1 MEENRNN
8 TNRPRTSTTSSSLG
22 KSQATGQ
29 TKMTTS
35 AKRVEQARREQ
46 AQRTTSSNQK
56 TTTQA
61 RTSSQ
66 TRTTGQ
72 VRTNSQTRTTGQ
84 IGTSSQART
93 VGQTRTSSQV
103 RTSTQARGSITS
115 QPISSARMSSSVKN
129 ASGGQ
134 TKIVASSKRV
144 EEARRAEQ
152 VRRSEQTR
160 ETTSSQRTNSTGR
173 TTQSQMYEPIKPLDE
188 REQKKPSSKK
198 QNIKFIFKIGTL
210 LFLITILLSGIV
222 FYMTTGQELIV
233 WKENAQL
240 LVHNSNAETFRQT
253 ETSVVYDTYGNQ
265 IATLK
270 GAKDVYYI
278 EYSDIP
284 SYATEAMISM
294 EDKKFE
300 THNGIDMRGIIR
312 AMKSYIDNK
321 GNIKQGASTITQ
333 QLSRNIF
340 LTHERSFER
349 KIKEIFIA
357 LALEEKYTK
366 SQIME
371 FYLNNIYF
379 GNGYYGIQ
387 AASKGY
393 FNREVSTLSLGEI
406 AFLCAIPNNPTLYDP
421 IDNYDNT
428 IKRKNRILEQMYE
441 DGKLTLDEKNNAVY
455 GDIQLEITK
464 TKRQNYVETYIYY
477 CATRALME
485 SRGFVFRYQFEN
497 DTDKANY
504 EDTYNEMYRDCQQSL
519 YSAGYRIYT
528 SINLDIQEKLQ
539 NKVDSALSGFTEKSE
554 NGIFALQGAAT
565 TIDNDTGKVV
575 AIVGGRSQE
584 TTGYTLNRAYQS
596 YRQPG
601 SSIKP
606 ILVYT
611 PAFERGYTPSTIVV
625 DEQFEGGPRNSGGRY
640 AGKITVRTAVEK
652 STNTVAWK
660 LFQELKPSVG
670 LGYLL
675 NMNFAKIDK
684 NDYYPAASLGG
695 FTNGV
700 TTVEMASAFATLEND
715 GDYRVP
721 TCIVKIMDT
730 NGTTIV
736 KESTNSR
743 TIYNVNATRMMTD
756 VLKGVF
762 TNGTG
767 KGLGL
772 RNMPAAG
779 KTGTTN
785 DKKDGW
791 FVGYT
796 PYYTTSVWVGYD
808 LPKSL
813 NSLSGAS
820 YPGKIWNA
828 FMQELHEGLEY
839 REFPKYDNS
848 QEERIKAEQQKKEE
862 EDLTMEEDIIDDEEV
877 LLEEENDEELDELL
891 EDDEENMELETEEET
906 LEDVQQDNTN
916 QENSNNNEQSNEEV
930 EEEVDEPVEEE
941 EEPVIEDEL
950 PEQDF
955 SQDFEEDT
963 SVDNEIQNNTQQE
976 NNNVTEDVENNVE
989 ENLGGNSSSSES
1001 QENIGENSGSS
1012 ESQENIGGNSSSSE
1026 SQENIGENSSSS
1038 EPNENLELQE

>member
-8 TNRPRTSTTSSSLG
+8 TNRPRSSTTSSSLG
-22 KSQATGQ
+22 RSQTTDQ
-29 TKMTTS
+29 TKMTAS

-46 AQRTTSSNQK
+46 AQRN
-56 TTTQA
+56 A
-61 RTSSQ
+61 SQ
-66 TRTTGQ
+66 M
-72 VRTNSQTRTTGQ
+72 
-84 IGTSSQART
+84 GTSSQARAT
-93 VGQTRTSSQV
+93 GQTGTNSQARATGQTRTNSQARATGQTRTNTQARATSQTGTSNQV
-103 RTSTQARGSITS
+103 RTNTQTRGSMTS
-115 QPISSARMSSSVKN
+115 QPTSSARMSSQVRNTNTS
-129 ASGGQ
+129 SGQ

-152 VRRSEQTR
+152 ARRSEQTR
-160 ETTSSQRTNSTGR
+160 GANSTGR
-173 TTQSQMYEPIKPLDE
+173 TTQSQIYEPLEPLNKN
-188 REQKKPSSKK
+188 EQKKPSRK
-198 QNIKFIFKIGTL
+198 NHNVKFIFKIATL

-222 FYMTTGQELIV
+222 FYMTTGQELIA

-240 LVHNSNAETFRQT
+240 LVHNSNTETFRQT
-253 ETSVVYDTYGNQ
+253 ETSVVYDKAGNQ

-270 GAKDVYYI
+270 GTKDVYYI

-284 SYATEAMISM
+284 SYATEAVISI

-300 THNGIDMRGIIR
+300 THNGIDIKGIIR
-312 AMKSYIDNK
+312 AAKSYIDNK

-357 LALEEKYTK
+357 LALEDKYTK

-393 FNREVSTLSLGEI
+393 FNREVTTLSLGEI

-421 IDNYDNT
+421 LDNYDNT

-441 DGKLTLDEKNNAVY
+441 DGKLTLDEKNKAVY
-455 GDIQLEITK
+455 ENVQLEITE
-464 TKRQNYVETYIYY
+464 TERQNYIETYIYY

-485 SRGFVFRYQFEN
+485 SRGFVFRYHFDNE
-497 DTDKANY
+497 TDKENY
-504 EDTYNEMYRDCQQSL
+504 EDAYNEMYRDCQQSL

-528 SINLDIQEKLQ
+528 SIDLDIQENLQ
-539 NKVDSALSGFTEKSE
+539 NKVDSALAGFTETSE

-625 DEQFEGGPRNSGGRY
+625 DERFEGGPRNSSGSY
-640 AGKITVRTAVEK
+640 LGKITVRTAVEK
-652 STNTVAWK
+652 SINTIAWK
-660 LFQELKPSVG
+660 LFEELNPSVG

-736 KESTNSR
+736 KENTDSR
-743 TIYNVNATRMMTD
+743 TIYNVNAARMMTD

-767 KGLGL
+767 RGLGL

-813 NSLSGAS
+813 SSLSGAS

-848 QEERIKAEQQKKEE
+848 EEERIKVEQQKPEE
-862 EDLTMEEDIIDDEEV
+862 EDLTMEEDIIDDEEA
-877 LLEEENDEELDELL
+877 LLEEENEAELDELL
-891 EDDEENMELETEEET
+891 GDDEENMELETEEET
-906 LEDVQQDNTN
+906 LEDTQQDNTN
-916 QENSNNNEQSNEEV
+916 QENINNSEQSNEKV
-930 EEEVDEPVEEE
+930 EEEIDEPVEEDK
-941 EEPVIEDEL
+941 PVIEDEI

-963 SVDNEIQNNTQQE
+963 QVDNEIQNNTQQE
-976 NNNVTEDVENNVE
+976 NNNITEDVENNVE

-1001 QENIGENSGSS
+1001 QENIAGNSGSS

-1026 SQENIGENSSSS
+1026 SQENVGENSSSS
-1038 EPNENLELQE
+1038 EPNENLELQQ

>member
-8 TNRPRTSTTSSSLG
+8 VNRPRQSATSSSARS
-22 KSQATGQ
+22 SQSSQPTGQ
-29 TKMTTS
+29 TRVTAS
-35 AKRVEQARREQ
+35 AKRVEQARNEQ
-46 AQRTTSSNQK
+46 MRRTSQTSTAQR
-56 TTTQA
+56 
-61 RTSSQ
+61 
-66 TRTTGQ
+66 G
-72 VRTNSQTRTTGQ
+72 TGQ
-84 IGTSSQART
+84 IGTGSQPRSTGQVGAGSQPRT
-93 VGQTRTSSQV
+93 TSQVGGSGQTRTSTQSRGSEQIR
-103 RTSTQARGSITS
+103 RTSTSQTGATISSTSYRTSS
-115 QPISSARMSSSVKN
+115 QPRSTGS
-129 ASGGQ
+129 SGGQ
-134 TKIVASSKRV
+134 TQFIASSKRV

-152 VRRSEQTR
+152 ARRTEQSRGATQSR
-160 ETTSSQRTNSTGR
+160 RTDTTGR
-173 TTQSQMYEPIKPLDE
+173 TTQSQISEPIKPLD
-188 REQKKPSSKK
+188 KKGKKKSSKK
-198 QNIKFIFKIGTL
+198 KYDAKLIFKMVIL
-210 LFLITILLSGIV
+210 LFLVVILLAGIL
-222 FYMTTGQELIV
+222 FYMTTGQDLIT
-233 WKENAQL
+233 WKQDADF
-240 LVHNSNAETFRQT
+240 LVHKSNAETFRQT
-253 ETSVVYDTYGNQ
+253 ETSVVYDTNGEQ

-278 EYSDIP
+278 EYEDIP
-284 SYATEAMISM
+284 SYATEAMISI

-300 THNGIDMRGIIR
+300 THEGIDLKAIVR

-321 GNIKQGASTITQ
+321 GEIKQGASTITQ

-340 LTHERSFER
+340 LTHEVSFER

-366 SQIME
+366 PQIME

-393 FNREVSTLSLGEI
+393 FNREVTTLSLGEI

-421 IDNYDNT
+421 IDNYENT

-441 DGKLTLDEKNNAVY
+441 DGKLTLDEKNDAVY
-455 GDIQLEITK
+455 EDIQLEITK
-464 TKRQNYVETYIYY
+464 REKQNYVETYIYY

-485 SRGFVFRYQFEN
+485 SRGFTFRYRFDNEE
-497 DTDKANY
+497 DKEEY
-504 EDTYNEMYRDCQQSL
+504 EEAYSEMYTACQQSL

-528 SINLDIQEKLQ
+528 SMDLDIQEKLQ
-539 NKVDSALSGFTEKSE
+539 SKVDSALSGFTETNDE
-554 NGIFALQGAAT
+554 GIFALQGAAT

-601 SSIKP
+601 SAIKP
-606 ILVYT
+606 LIVYT

-625 DEQFEGGPRNSGGRY
+625 DERFEGGPKNSGGTY
-640 AGKITVRTAVEK
+640 SGNITVRTAVEK
-652 STNTVAWK
+652 SKNTVAWK
-660 LFQELKPSVG
+660 LFEEISPSAG

-675 NMNFAKIDK
+675 NMNFAKIDR

-695 FTNGV
+695 FTKGV

-736 KESTNSR
+736 GENTDGR
-743 TIYNVNATRMMTD
+743 TIYDVNASRMMTD
-756 VLKGVF
+756 VLRGVF
-762 TNGTG
+762 TTGTG

-813 NSLSGAS
+813 SSLSGSS
-820 YPGKIWNA
+820 YPGRIWNS

-848 QEERIKAEQQKKEE
+848 EEERIKAEQEKKEE
-862 EDLTMEEDIIDDEEV
+862 EDPIMEEDIIDDEEV
-877 LLEEENDEELDELL
+877 ILEEGDETEGDEFLG
-891 EDDEENMELETEEET
+891 DDEENMELETEEENRNDS
-906 LEDVQQDNTN
+906 EQDNEN
-916 QENSNNNEQSNEEV
+916 QGNSDNNEQSNEENEEEIKDNVEDNIQDNV
-930 EEEVDEPVEEE
+930 EEDETLMEDEIPEEDFPQDFEDETETEDFE
-941 EEPVIEDEL
+941 EEPPIE
-950 PEQDF
+950 
-955 SQDFEEDT
+955 
-963 SVDNEIQNNTQQE
+963 NEIQNSTEEE
-976 NNNVTEDVENNVE
+976 NNNSTEDFENNVE
-989 ENLGGNSSSSES
+989 EDIEQNVEENSES
-1001 QENIGENSGSS
+1001 QLESDVEENAGIEA
-1012 ESQENIGGNSSSSE
+1012 Q
-1026 SQENIGENSSSS
+1026 
-1038 EPNENLELQE
+1038 NLELQE